1 MKYHIKNN
9 AILDAIELLGKL
21 AGIPHPKALIQADNT
36 AADSWTRK
44 IASSSI
50 IGKALCR
57 ILCSLLVNQ
66 TAGLDSAHISGDD
79 NDCADNISRLN
90 KDSVSSIS
98 SLFQKYP
105 KLASYRRYHPSP
117 ELISLIYSALL
128 NNLGE
133 VPMPLRLRGHFS
145 ADKDTL

>member
-1 MKYHIKNN
+1 M
-9 AILDAIELLGKL
+9 
-21 AGIPHPKALIQADNT
+21 GIPHPKALILADNT

-57 ILCSLLVNQ
+57 IRCALLENQ
-66 TAGLDSAHISGDD
+66 SAGLDSAHISGDN
-79 NDCADNISRLN
+79 NDCADKISRLTKN
-90 KDSVSSIS
+90 SVSNIF

-105 KLASYRRYHPSP
+105 KLASYHRYHPSP
-117 ELISLIYSALL
+117 ELISLICSALL

-133 VPMPLRLRGHFS
+133 VQMPLRLKGHFTV
-145 ADKDTL
+145 DNPTL